1 VHDARRVQL
10 SKSLVPPLTV
20 GECAGGHRAEN
31 RRKSRDIMI
40 QPREL
45 QQFHFYLFIYL
56 LIFVRT
62 IRMIHLGKIRE
73 FDEFYSVNEFCALR
87 NEI

>member
-1 VHDARRVQL
+1 MLCPQNGEGVCVCVQL
-10 SKSLVPPLTV
+10 LKSLVPPLTV

-45 QQFHFYLFIYL
+45 LSCISS
-56 LIFVRT
+56 IFR
-62 IRMIHLGKIRE
+62 L
-73 FDEFYSVNEFCALR
+73 
-87 NEI
+87 